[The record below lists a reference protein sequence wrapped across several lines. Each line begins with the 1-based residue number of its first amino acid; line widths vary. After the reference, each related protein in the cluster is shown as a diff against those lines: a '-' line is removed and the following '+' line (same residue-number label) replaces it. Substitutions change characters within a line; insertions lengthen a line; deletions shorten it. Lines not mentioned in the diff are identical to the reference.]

1 MLDYCFRIKLIPFL
15 TEGNF
20 TTGGEIWVTMS
31 CVEPSNTVV
40 FNNNNITIDAE
51 SVTLQ
56 DLKSGQFLPITQQ
69 VDFFKHGTNILLR
82 DCNSL
87 LCQFVSFS
95 NKSLLTNWYSRYC
108 GSFNWTAGLPQTI
121 SPLEA
126 CSTHKT

>member
-1 MLDYCFRIKLIPFL
+1 MFIILLQYRNQYVLDYCFRIKLIPFL

-20 TTGGEIWVTMS
+20 TTGGEIWVTVS

-69 VDFFKHGTNILLR
+69 VDFL
-82 DCNSL
+82 SM
-87 LCQFVSFS
+87 
-95 NKSLLTNWYSRYC
+95 
-108 GSFNWTAGLPQTI
+108 AQTYI
-121 SPLEA
+121 
-126 CSTHKT
+126 